1 MKKMKNGSES
11 LILFLI
17 IGCILGFPTLLG
29 LSTLFPKLW
38 GNQNLGHGI
47 YLTWSGKDDRYIM
60 SYTGVCWGDITGPG
74 KPIIPHIKNHPGEYL
89 IKAKSNKRW
98 IIAKG
103 QDDSLNNHY
112 YIIDKSFKVN
122 LSNWEKDNCDS
133 IIQSRI
139 IEYSD
144 SLLFS
149 ESLLY
154 NKIPLHL

>member
-1 MKKMKNGSES
+1 MDNRTDS

-17 IGCILGFPTLLG
+17 IGCLLGFPFLLG

-38 GNQNLGHGI
+38 GNENLGNGI
-47 YLTWSGKDDRYIM
+47 YLTWSGNDDLYIM
-60 SYTGVCWGDITGPG
+60 SYTGSWGGDVTGPG
-74 KPIIPHIKNHPGEYL
+74 KPIIPHIINHPGEFIL
-89 IKAKSNKRW
+89 KAKSNKRW

-103 QDDSLNNHY
+103 MDDSLHIHY
-112 YIIDKSFKVN
+112 YIIDKSFKIS

-139 IEYSD
+139 FMYSD

-149 ESLLY
+149 ESLIY
-154 NKIPLHL
+154 NKIPIHL

>member
-1 MKKMKNGSES
+1 MKNSSES

-17 IGCILGFPTLLG
+17 IGCILGFPILLG

-47 YLTWSGKDDRYIM
+47 YLTWSGSDDKYIM
-60 SYTGVCWGDITGPG
+60 SYTGSLGGDVTD
-74 KPIIPHIKNHPGEYL
+74 PGEYI

-103 QDDSLNNHY
+103 HDESLNTHY

-122 LSNWEKDNCDS
+122 LSNWEKDKCDS